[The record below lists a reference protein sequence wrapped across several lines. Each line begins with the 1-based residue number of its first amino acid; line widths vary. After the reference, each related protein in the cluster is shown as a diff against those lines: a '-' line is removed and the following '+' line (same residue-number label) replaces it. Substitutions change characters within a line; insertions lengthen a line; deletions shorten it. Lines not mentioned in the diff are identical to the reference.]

1 MINKISVL
9 GCGWLGM
16 PLAKFLVVK
25 GIHVKGSTTSIDKI
39 DEMKLNGID
48 PFTVI
53 LNPDLRTKNF
63 AEFLNSELLIIN
75 IPPGRVE
82 DKVQFHTYQLNEIM
96 NYVKQSAIKKIIYVS
111 STSVYGEE
119 CGIVNEESPLNPI
132 TEGGKAV
139 KAAEEILQNNFASN
153 VTIVRFGGLIG
164 EGRHPGRFLSY
175 KNIFDDGNRPVNL
188 IHQTDCINII
198 FEVIKNNLFG
208 EIFNGVCSDHPTK
221 KEFYTKAAES
231 LNIDLPKFIDKEQR
245 DFKIVDNQ
253 KVKEK
258 LNYEFVYDSPL
269 MMLKG

>member
-1 MINKISVL
+1 LINKISVL

-16 PLAKFLVVK
+16 PLAKYLAEK
-25 GIHVKGSTTSIDKI
+25 GFTVKGSTTSIDKI
-39 DEMKLNGID
+39 EEIKQNGID

-53 LNPDLRTKNF
+53 LNPELRTKNF
-63 AEFLNSELLIIN
+63 LEFLNSDLLIIN
-75 IPPGRVE
+75 IPPGRGE
-82 DKVQFHTYQLNEIM
+82 DKIQFHTYQINEIV

-111 STSVYGEE
+111 STSVYGED
-119 CGIVNEESPLNPI
+119 CGIVNEESLLDPI

-139 KAAEEILQNNFASN
+139 KAAEEILQNNFSAN

-175 KNIFDDGNRPVNL
+175 KNMFNDGNRPVNL

-231 LNIDLPKFIDKEQR
+231 LNIDPPKFIDSDPR
-245 DFKIVDNQ
+245 DFKIVDNT

-258 LNYEFVYDSPL
+258 LNYKFVYDSPL